1 MPKLTQARD
10 PRIPG
15 LLVHNEWVGTFEEFE
30 EAVEFGELR
39 QFLGYDAP
47 AQPQRTVPAQPPP
60 STSRLPP
67 APTLMATPAAPGQ
80 GARPDGGADEM
91 LAQLLPQGAEITDA
105 DVDALL
111 KELEKPLKRTPRRTY
126 TPSSRAAPP
135 PMPTPPSHGTPAPDR
150 ARYDP
155 GSRNL
160 VEEAARAIGVEP
172 KPRPPVPRMTLNR
185 RPLQEVL
192 EERRSRQAK
201 TEQQRRNDE
210 LFASLGLSDVQIND
224 ADADEFL
231 NKGTIPQLQHSGCAP
246 EQEAMAAPTSTGAAP
261 ETLSVAEPVAETE
274 RANEAG
280 AASEAGAGNEG
291 PVEGAS
297 TVSLATS
304 EDKESPKDAADV
316 SGAKVG
322 DKDAIDSE
330 EPREQELG
338 DEPSASKTL
347 EQPLD
352 DKLADSETGL
362 NDKLAVQDPTATKS
376 LDESAQLLAETSPE
390 VPVTDKALDDP
401 LAGKAPMGKA
411 LDEPLADN
419 DALDKTAKEP
429 LADEHLK
436 EPLTEEA
443 VEKTPDEPL
452 ANKALDDSTEKP
464 LDESPADKSLKQP
477 AAATSLA
484 KSLDESLTDKPREK
498 PLEESLADKVAAT
511 DETPSSGALEKTLG
525 ESLAENE
532 PLDESLE
539 EPLADKSISSEKAL
553 DEPLAKEPLSK
564 SLEEPLD
571 DKALESEN
579 ILEEPLADK
588 SLSKSLEEPLSNKPR
603 DESLK
608 ERLADK
614 PLDEPFDK
622 TFASKP
628 LDKSLKDLLEDK
640 PLESSS
646 KQPLDDKLLEK
657 SLNEPLAGSESAADK
672 APVDV
677 LASKES
683 LNKKPLEKSMEE
695 PLAADNDALEQPP
708 ASKSLEEP
716 HAVDKDTLEQSP
728 MDKSLPQPLD
738 EPLANKSLEQSFA
751 TEPLEPRKDESLS
764 KSLEEPLGESFG
776 NDSLLEQPLSDNEAL
791 GTGLSAE
798 KDAPL
803 ESSKDTAPF
812 TVNEPAQEPRAAQ
825 DIPEEPMAAK
835 ESPEMLLAD
844 KETLAANEATE
855 ARASKDEL
863 APQTSGLEEP
873 LAGNEVDA
881 AKDSLLTEPVAAKDV
896 PRDEKDLDKPEGS
909 TMSADDQEAL
919 AYQQAVAKALAEMQS
934 AGNEDLGAKAAAGQ
948 ARELPLPPTDKG
960 SLDDT
965 KPLASNVPLSD
976 KGAFDNAAPL
986 SDKNE
991 FTEPIAA
998 TQPVGNIN
1006 DGKVPSEMGI
1016 PSKRLASGSISKEL
1030 PVPPSSNPPTLG
1042 GGADASLPRSLE
1054 APLDEGRTDPIVPAA
1069 SGAFEAPLEATE
1081 SGRPQTLLAASTKP
1095 LSMPSVTSQ
1104 VSDLSLDRSI
1114 PEVPLTTDE
1123 NVSAVWKDEPLDAQE
1138 TTSKSALEEPYG
1150 ATDDPALANK
1160 EPKEPK
1166 EPVGSTEPA
1175 PLANKESLEQPLG
1188 SADEPSLMD
1197 RVPLEQPL
1205 EATDA
1210 IPLDKD
1216 SLEQPLAAADG
1227 LVSPTKKDS
1236 LEQPLAS
1243 EDATAQVPK
1252 DTLDEKHGVQDSQ
1265 LDRTREAPL
1274 DMDEKHNAAAM
1285 PKQTLFDG
1293 AKDPQDAFS
1302 DEARV
1307 PLADRPALENP
1318 LDDLPVTK
1326 EALSNE
1332 PAADVPV
1339 QTQWPETPKDVP
1351 SMGTP
1356 SEATMP
1362 LADTARASEAWNE
1375 APASGAEQFQATPL
1389 MATASAT
1396 DSTERDAPTNTP
1408 GMLESSEASGT
1419 VEPAVDASVPAVEPQ
1434 PAAAQPHVPPMSDAT
1449 HARAH
1454 WDSAADMDKAVLG
1467 AAPGADV
1474 SEDETPVAAKVI
1486 GPPSSHAAED
1496 LLHSLE
1502 RPRARDVRHMS
1513 SGATAEE
1520 ERVAVHQT
1528 LDRFSALE
1536 PPLAASEVTETHDE
1550 HSDAPRSHAR
1560 DARPMSAGAT
1570 AEEERVAVH
1579 QMLDRFSA
1587 LEPPLS
1593 SNEVAEGHDEHLG
1606 TPSSPAAQDTR
1617 HMSAGATAEEERVA
1631 VHQTLDRFS
1640 ALEPPLA
1647 ASEVDLPRDEHSGE
1661 LPLPDLN
1668 DVSSESQRIAEHQ
1681 VIDRFS
1687 ALDPPLRV
1695 SSERLGG
1702 AERNAARIAS
1712 ERGAL
1717 HTKTLPHAPRDP
1729 TESHD
1734 TPKAPATST
1743 LPSASVLPHDE
1754 SSGDDE
1760 PDDGVPD
1767 LWVSG
1772 VPGTSQAFAQSHV
1785 AGHRSG
1791 TDWDWDAPTSET
1803 SGSLHDV
1810 PHPESTSHAPTYGIS
1825 HSDPASLP
1833 GDDTVSEYSE
1843 DAAHMTA
1850 ISERESVAPSDSD
1863 ATLRKVDA
1871 PSSVEATPRVETEPA
1886 PTPSLAEERAQTPV
1900 AVPVPKGPSDAQPE
1914 ASEDGLARTP
1924 PSASHKTFAD
1934 DAAPK
1939 GLLSTPRGTRSPGRA
1954 GTSPSLGASR
1964 PPPTPEQAVPRFL
1977 LDTKAKEPPSEPVQA
1992 PAGTLGES
2000 PMQDDWNMLQASKE
2014 QGERTLPHE
2023 PSELPAQT
2031 ERALPRVPV
2040 ESEQSA
2046 FAPAA
2051 IPADTRLPKSRESLL
2066 EKAAKGSPVQEPPA
2080 AEPQVPN
2087 APAEP
2092 SVSSAAELGM
2102 GLASSSSA
2110 DAAPQASS
2118 TVGLGSHVPGTEDA
2132 ASATAAPLPSTGP
2145 HSQDPS
2151 AGPEAQVRNVPEPKP
2166 RSRSSLLEMA
2176 VLRARESMAGMSTS
2190 RSGET
2195 RDAARHDSAA
2205 MAPSKSNEPVRDAA
2219 EPSSPAAVSEPRVPE
2234 SPSAAPAAAATSTRP
2249 TGRPSLRERLARLS
2263 SSDRTKEH
2271 AEAGESAA
2279 DSATSP
2285 RASAG
2290 APRGELPPAPGGP
2303 RAFPSAAEGD
2313 ESEQSFADQSVVDRW
2328 ADRSFDAAAP
2338 TEASKDEAR
2347 FDNGA
2352 ANVLDASV
2360 LPSDKSS
2367 EKVLGIGLDK
2377 GGAQSLLDS
2386 APSNTSLD
2394 KSFDKPLDKSFGR
2407 PLDTPL
2413 DQPTLGS
2420 TGPTGPT
2427 TQDPSPSAP
2436 VPAPSAASAPP
2447 RRAVS
2452 GAPPR
2457 RAIPDVRSLSAA
2469 QPRRTHRKTLSEVMR
2484 EADEFLQEWK

>member
-1 MPKLTQARD
+1 MSAEVELFTTSILGNPVTRSRHDRYISVLSAHRIPFVYHDLASDDEAKRRWRRKARD

-15 LLVHNEWVGTFEEFE
+15 LLVRNEWVGTFEEFE

-135 PMPTPPSHGTPAPDR
+135 PMPMPPSHGTPAPDR

-231 NKGTIPQLQHSGCAP
+231 NKGTIPQLQHSGRAP

-261 ETLSVAEPVAETE
+261 ETLAVAEPVAETE

-322 DKDAIDSE
+322 DKNATDSE

-411 LDEPLADN
+411 LDEPLADK

-532 PLDESLE
+532 PLDKSLE

-571 DKALESEN
+571 DKALESES

-603 DESLK
+603 DESPK

-672 APVDV
+672 GPVDV

-683 LNKKPLEKSMEE
+683 LNNKPLKKSMEE

-716 HAVDKDTLEQSP
+716 HAVDKDTLEQSS

-776 NDSLLEQPLSDNEAL
+776 NDSLLEQPLSDKEAL

-812 TVNEPAQEPRAAQ
+812 TVNEPVQEPRVAQ

-873 LAGNEVDA
+873 LAGNEADA
-881 AKDSLLTEPVAAKDV
+881 AKDSPLTEPVAAKDV
-896 PRDEKDLDKPEGS
+896 PRDEKDLDKPKGS

-965 KPLASNVPLSD
+965 KPLASNAPLSD

-1006 DGKVPSEMGI
+1006 DGK
-1016 PSKRLASGSISKEL
+1016 
-1030 PVPPSSNPPTLG
+1030 
-1042 GGADASLPRSLE
+1042 
-1054 APLDEGRTDPIVPAA
+1054 
-1069 SGAFEAPLEATE
+1069 
-1081 SGRPQTLLAASTKP
+1081 
-1095 LSMPSVTSQ
+1095 
-1104 VSDLSLDRSI
+1104 
-1114 PEVPLTTDE
+1114 
-1123 NVSAVWKDEPLDAQE
+1123 
-1138 TTSKSALEEPYG
+1138 
-1150 ATDDPALANK
+1150 
-1160 EPKEPK
+1160 
-1166 EPVGSTEPA
+1166 
-1175 PLANKESLEQPLG
+1175 
-1188 SADEPSLMD
+1188 
-1197 RVPLEQPL
+1197 
-1205 EATDA
+1205 
-1210 IPLDKD
+1210 
-1216 SLEQPLAAADG
+1216 
-1227 LVSPTKKDS
+1227 
-1236 LEQPLAS
+1236 PLAS

-1293 AKDPQDAFS
+1293 AKDPQDIFS

-1351 SMGTP
+1351 SMGAP

-1687 ALDPPLRV
+1687 ALNPPLRV

-1850 ISERESVAPSDSD
+1850 ISERDSVAPSDSD

-1954 GTSPSLGASR
+1954 GTSPSLRASR

-2102 GLASSSSA
+2102 GLASSPSADAAPQASA

-2151 AGPEAQVRNVPEPKP
+2151 AGPEAQARNVPEPKP

-2219 EPSSPAAVSEPRVPE
+2219 EPSSPAAVSEPRMPE

-2367 EKVLGIGLDK
+2367 EKGLDIGLDK
-2377 GGAQSLLDS
+2377 GGAQSLFDS